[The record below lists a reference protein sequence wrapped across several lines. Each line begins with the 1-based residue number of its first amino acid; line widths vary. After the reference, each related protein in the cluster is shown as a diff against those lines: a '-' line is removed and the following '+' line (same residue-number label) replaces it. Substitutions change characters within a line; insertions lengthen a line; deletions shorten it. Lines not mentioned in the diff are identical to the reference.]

1 MTVMNKIEQLLQ
13 PFLPQ
18 EKGQTFFHAVA
29 NIEESQ
35 RGKETRM
42 VYGDNSHRD
51 VYSLGVLIDT
61 EHDNHQVLYKHSHK
75 MENGFIYN
83 TILGRPLKELSQPE
97 IDGIYNN
104 LLDKVESKK
113 VFPAVIKE
121 DYDEEIGDEEHN
133 YFSVSFNKPYDEEQE
148 SVADRHECETINP
161 DKSEYIFMDF
171 DDAIGFAA
179 DNARILEKRGN
190 IRREISEDERPYF
203 YVTFETDNKQL
214 NDIAR
219 KHNGEVDFSKLGT
232 PLAMAGFLTVKNA
245 RAYRNEAKEILSLE
259 SNTVNNPLV
268 KILSGDIT
276 QKEVQKAMESNLV
289 KHWVKVKNSNDET
302 TMRGYDFFGLGSDF
316 IHEFAKAQLGINNR
330 YDPVNVFDNPWEAI
344 EGYIEYAKERGLDSA
359 IADKYDFHTGS
370 GDPERIMEH
379 PEEIYSEQE
388 LNEISKFLKPKG
400 FEDFKA
406 ALRSL
411 PEAKQIQDEEKRI
424 KNYDNG
430 EALTKAF
437 ILYDIA
443 QRRLHTG
450 HEGDERFFRK
460 KRTWSRPDGSRG
472 ILTKNQK
479 TPSGATEG
487 YKWVIKSDVAKE
499 LLHLIA
505 TSPIT
510 EKIPLIDSKTS
521 LSSEQVRI
529 EIRTD
534 IPENDI
540 RLAERNAAQ
549 AIHDR
554 IVTTS
559 ARYFSPEQESALK
572 HYRALFTKNTPTK
585 DLFMNLYASVI
596 NEADVKRCPKEWC
609 ESTKEEL
616 QEMADGIKRDHSL
629 DLHR

>member
-1 MTVMNKIEQLLQ
+1 
-13 PFLPQ
+13 
-18 EKGQTFFHAVA
+18 
-29 NIEESQ
+29 
-35 RGKETRM
+35 
-42 VYGDNSHRD
+42 
-51 VYSLGVLIDT
+51 
-61 EHDNHQVLYKHSHK
+61 
-75 MENGFIYN
+75 
-83 TILGRPLKELSQPE
+83 
-97 IDGIYNN
+97 
-104 LLDKVESKK
+104 
-113 VFPAVIKE
+113 
-121 DYDEEIGDEEHN
+121 
-133 YFSVSFNKPYDEEQE
+133 
-148 SVADRHECETINP
+148 
-161 DKSEYIFMDF
+161 
-171 DDAIGFAA
+171 
-179 DNARILEKRGN
+179 
-190 IRREISEDERPYF
+190 
-203 YVTFETDNKQL
+203 
-214 NDIAR
+214 
-219 KHNGEVDFSKLGT
+219 
-232 PLAMAGFLTVKNA
+232 
-245 RAYRNEAKEILSLE
+245 
-259 SNTVNNPLV
+259 
-268 KILSGDIT
+268 
-276 QKEVQKAMESNLV
+276 MESNLV

-302 TMRGYDFFGLGSDF
+302 TMRGYDLFGPGSDF

-344 EGYIEYAKERGLDSA
+344 EGYIDYAKEKGLDSA

-379 PEEIYSEQE
+379 PEEIYSEQD

-411 PEAKQIQDEEKRI
+411 PEAKQIQAEEKRI
-424 KNYDNG
+424 KNYQNG
-430 EALTKAF
+430 DALTKAF
-437 ILYDIA
+437 VLYDIA
-443 QRRLHTG
+443 QKRLHSK
-450 HEGDERFFRK
+450 HKGDERFFRK
-460 KRTWSRPDGSRG
+460 QRTWSRPDGSRG
-472 ILTKNQK
+472 ILTENQK

-499 LLHLIA
+499 LMHMIA

-510 EKIPLIDSKTS
+510 EKIPLIESKKS
-521 LSSEQVRI
+521 QSFEQGRI

-534 IPENDI
+534 IPESDI

-572 HYRALFTKNTPTK
+572 HYRALFTKDTPTK